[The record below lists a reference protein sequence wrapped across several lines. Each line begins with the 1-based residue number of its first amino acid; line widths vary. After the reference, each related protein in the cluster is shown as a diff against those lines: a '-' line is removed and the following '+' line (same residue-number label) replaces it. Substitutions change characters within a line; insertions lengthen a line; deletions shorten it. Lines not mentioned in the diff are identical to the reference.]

1 MITITPEA
9 AHQIRQAAEQGG
21 MSEMPLRI
29 AAKQSSDGSIE
40 YMLGFDEPADEDLD
54 VVLEGVRV
62 LISEFSSDLLRGTTL
77 DFVEITPGEF
87 QFIFIPP
94 RKDAER
100 APERANPDSV

>member
-1 MITITPEA
+1 MITITPDA
-9 AHQIRQAAEQGG
+9 ARQIRQAAEQGG

-29 AAKQSSDGSIE
+29 AAKRSPEGNVE

-62 LISEFSSDLLRGTTL
+62 LISEFSSDLLQGTTL

-94 RKDAER
+94 GKDAES
-100 APERANPDSV
+100 APEHASPDPV